1 MYLPLRAQWYTITT
15 GTLNLRSFWQIERPF
30 VDHNIAS
37 LRSKVVVLQLEL
49 RLLQAQHNTDRSKI
63 KQLEGD
69 LSFMHQ
75 AAGDLVRLQRIG
87 EQLDRLTASRSPDPS
102 LLYSSNL
109 CDRETLHIEGA
120 HVLLA
125 RNSS

>member
-49 RLLQAQHNTDRSKI
+49 RLLQAQHDTDRSKI

-69 LSFMHQ
+69 LSFMRQ